1 MSQAGTANHP
11 RSAIAVDQARFILLP
26 MQSDPV
32 AEWRRLTDYY
42 HSLIDEELVHLA
54 MQFGELTGAAQQVL
68 RGELHSRGLGDPE
81 TINGTPGRSGPGFS
95 ASGAGAASRPVGFSV
110 PPRLG
115 SERSTF
121 EPSAAERAQP
131 APDDP
136 AAFSEDTG
144 SADEDAGPRE
154 YTWKTLLCEC
164 EEWKQAWQLG
174 VALGRAGI
182 DNWPES
188 ARSTGQLYSRIYVAA
203 DQLEQARAI
212 ASQPIPQDIVEDS
225 NVEPG
230 EYVLPT
236 CPACG
241 AADPVLESADP
252 ANTWRCEICG
262 GEWTE
267 KGTEK
272 GPGEGTEAG
281 TEAVE
286 GFKGV
291 SFGISGARDGK
302 SRPATGQLYP
312 QGE

>member
-1 MSQAGTANHP
+1 
-11 RSAIAVDQARFILLP
+11 
-26 MQSDPV
+26 MQSDPL
-32 AEWRRLTDYY
+32 AEWRRLTGYY
-42 HSLIDEELVHLA
+42 HSLIDEELMHLA

-81 TINGTPGRSGPGFS
+81 TINSAPNRGGPSFSGSGFS
-95 ASGAGAASRPVGFSV
+95 APGAGAASRPVGFSV
-110 PPRLG
+110 PPRVAAGL
-115 SERSTF
+115 
-121 EPSAAERAQP
+121 SAAERAQP

-136 AAFSEDTG
+136 AAFREDAG

-252 ANTWRCEICG
+252 ANTWRCEVCG
-262 GEWTE
+262 SGW
-267 KGTEK
+267 
-272 GPGEGTEAG
+272 TEAG
-281 TEAVE
+281 SEPTAEA
-286 GFKGV
+286 KGV